1 VDERFLQLDAFSAL
15 ARVDVE
21 TSVSLR
27 TFLPLFK
34 HVWSLRAD
42 VLIVLG
48 ARGSGKTALFKL
60 VRDARTAEKLRTFLG
75 KQRIPD
81 ALWIDAFSQDSQNH
95 PDVGVMEQF
104 GVGAGD
110 IALRCFWVAHLLRVA
125 RQEIQGLNPLPEVVQ
140 TIIAAAPNDLS
151 TWVPMAEAN
160 LGPVFTALDAI
171 DKHLAAEGRTVVALY
186 DYLDRIAQFTPD
198 MRRR

>member
-1 VDERFLQLDAFSAL
+1 
-15 ARVDVE
+15 
-21 TSVSLR
+21 
-27 TFLPLFK
+27 
-34 HVWSLRAD
+34 
-42 VLIVLG
+42 
-48 ARGSGKTALFKL
+48 
-60 VRDARTAEKLRTFLG
+60 
-75 KQRIPD
+75 
-81 ALWIDAFSQDSQNH
+81 LWIDAFSQDSQNH

-125 RQEIQGLNPLPEVVQ
+125 RQESQGLNPLPEVVQ